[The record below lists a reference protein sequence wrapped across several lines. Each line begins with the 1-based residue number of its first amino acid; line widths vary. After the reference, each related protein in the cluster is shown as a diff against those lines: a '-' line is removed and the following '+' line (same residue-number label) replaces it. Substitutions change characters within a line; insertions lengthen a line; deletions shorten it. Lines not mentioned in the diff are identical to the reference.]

1 MVEMP
6 YLPGLES
13 AALGLTQCSGSDF
26 CGLQFCV
33 REDHVNRLAGKLSL
47 TLLVVAGS
55 LILAACPTRTSIERI
70 NRDPGRYVG
79 KEVAIAGHVTNS
91 FGALGTGVFEVDDGT
106 GRMWVFSERY
116 GVPGNGARVGVRG
129 RIEQG
134 FSFGG
139 RNFATIMRE
148 TERRH

>member
-1 MVEMP
+1 LIFNFV
-6 YLPGLES
+6 
-13 AALGLTQCSGSDF
+13 
-26 CGLQFCV
+26 V
-33 REDHVNRLAGKLSL
+33 REDRVFRLHRTLSL
-47 TLLVVAGS
+47 TLLLIAAS
-55 LILAACPTRTSIERI
+55 LILTACPTRTSIERI

-79 KEVAIAGHVTNS
+79 REVAIAGRVTTS
-91 FGALGTGVFEVDDGT
+91 FGALGTGVFEIDDGT

-116 GVPGNGARVGVRG
+116 GVPGNGAQVGVRG

-139 RNFATIMRE
+139 RSFATIMRE

>member
-1 MVEMP
+1 MLKMRTRV
-6 YLPGLES
+6 LSAVLIGLCT
-13 AALGLTQCSGSDF
+13 LL
-26 CGLQFCV
+26 
-33 REDHVNRLAGKLSL
+33 LAG
-47 TLLVVAGS
+47 
-55 LILAACPTRTSIERI
+55 CPQRTTIANI

-79 KEVAIAGHVTNS
+79 KEVAIAGHVTTS

>member
-1 MVEMP
+1 MTFNSM
-6 YLPGLES
+6 
-13 AALGLTQCSGSDF
+13 
-26 CGLQFCV
+26 V
-33 REDHVNRLAGKLSL
+33 REDRVFRLLGRLLL
-47 TLLVVAGS
+47 TLLIVAGS
-55 LILAACPTRTSIERI
+55 LILTACPTRTSIERI

-79 KEVAIAGHVTNS
+79 KEVAIAGHVTTS

-134 FSFGG
+134 FAFGG